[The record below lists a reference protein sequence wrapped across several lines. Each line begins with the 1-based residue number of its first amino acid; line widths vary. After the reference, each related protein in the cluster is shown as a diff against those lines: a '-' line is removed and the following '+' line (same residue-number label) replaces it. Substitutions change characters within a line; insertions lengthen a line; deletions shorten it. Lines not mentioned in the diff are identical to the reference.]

1 MKINKKLLFIP
12 IFLISVLSISYFAH
26 SYYLK
31 KEFKQKINFLIAK
44 VEVSPALRCS
54 FYDRKGNQLN
64 INTYTFYE
72 FQNIISNDS
81 IAKNE
86 NSSKLKIYRKDKN
99 GKYYVYLE
107 LEPD

>member
-12 IFLISVLSISYFAH
+12 IFLICVLTISYFAH
-26 SYYLK
+26 SYYSK

-44 VEVSPALRCS
+44 VEVSPAARCR
-54 FYDRKGNQLN
+54 FYDKKGNQLN
-64 INTYTFYE
+64 LNSYTFYK
-72 FQNIISNDS
+72 FQKIISNDS

-86 NSSKLKIYRKDKN
+86 NSSKLKIYRQDKN